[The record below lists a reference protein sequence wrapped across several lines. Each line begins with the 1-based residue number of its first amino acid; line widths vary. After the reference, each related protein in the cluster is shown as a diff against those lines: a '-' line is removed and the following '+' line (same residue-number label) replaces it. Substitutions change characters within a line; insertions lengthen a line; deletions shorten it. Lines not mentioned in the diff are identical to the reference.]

1 MLEPQQEHKGKGRKS
16 TRIARELVTPL
27 RIELYSINGQQLSCD
42 RSGQLFKLT
51 RKNTVELME
60 FGEQEFK
67 IRLVERIFFQ
77 PEGPFKLD
85 VEVVG
90 TFRRGELTEEQVT
103 EAIEQFA
110 TPIRMYSSFILTFVT
125 ERFGAM
131 PIIFPPIK
139 ED

>member
-1 MLEPQQEHKGKGRKS
+1 MLEPQQEGQAKNRTS
-16 TRIARELVTPL
+16 ARLPRELIVP
-27 RIELYSINGQQLSCD
+27 RAVELYSINGQQLSCN
-42 RSGQLFKLT
+42 QPEKPYKLM
-51 RKNTVELME
+51 RKNAVELME
-60 FGEQEFK
+60 FGEREFK
-67 IRLVERIFFQ
+67 IRLVERLFFQ
-77 PEGPFKLD
+77 PDGPFKLD

-90 TFRRGELTEEQVT
+90 TFRRGDLTEEQVH

-110 TPIRMYSSFILTFVT
+110 TPVRMYSSFILTFVT